1 MYEQHSRRYH
11 GSDITL
17 DSEETQRSENNI
29 FAPSDESNVAWN
41 DLKKT
46 KIIKQEKLR
55 GKRDKF
61 SVFISSK
68 DSDSDHSRNFNHS
81 SVSESDNTKAI
92 ITKMNLNKRK
102 KFTRKRNKIILN
114 FLPNEYDSDFS
125 ENINYNSS
133 KESDSDAAVNNTHKS
148 LQRKSSCERK
158 ITSNQSWKV
167 VLDGSNSDSSEIT
180 TWKTDCQD
188 TSSKN

>member
-1 MYEQHSRRYH
+1 
-11 GSDITL
+11 
-17 DSEETQRSENNI
+17 
-29 FAPSDESNVAWN
+29 
-41 DLKKT
+41 
-46 KIIKQEKLR
+46 
-55 GKRDKF
+55 
-61 SVFISSK
+61 
-68 DSDSDHSRNFNHS
+68 
-81 SVSESDNTKAI
+81 
-92 ITKMNLNKRK
+92 MNLNKRK

-180 TWKTDCQD
+180 T
-188 TSSKN
+188 